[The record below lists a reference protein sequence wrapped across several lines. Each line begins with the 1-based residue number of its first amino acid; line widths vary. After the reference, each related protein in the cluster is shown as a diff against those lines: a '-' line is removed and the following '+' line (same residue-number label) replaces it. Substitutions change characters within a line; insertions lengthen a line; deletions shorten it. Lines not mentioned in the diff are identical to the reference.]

1 MEKNTSL
8 KEKLNM
14 DLLKD
19 NIPKLVRKLALPA
32 MVGMLFQTLY
42 NIVDTFYAGKISPEA
57 LSALSKSFPI
67 YFIIV
72 ASSIGVT
79 VAGTSLIGNS
89 IGENNKKNILN
100 YFTHIIYFAI
110 IMSVIISFVGLSFS
124 DKIFSLMVTTDEVIN
139 LGTQYTD
146 IIFSGS
152 ILFILIVALNSLLH
166 AEGDTKTYR
175 NGLILSFF
183 INLILNPVLIFGLF
197 FFPALGFKG
206 IAISTIISQLVA
218 FFIILLKVLK
228 NSRIKEITKENL
240 VPKIFYFINIF
251 FTAMPIVVSIF
262 AYSITAT
269 IVLKY
274 VGISGEYAVA
284 GYGAGT
290 RIEQVVLLPILG
302 INTAI
307 ISIIAQNFGAKNF
320 ERVKETYFTSIKYSF
335 LIMIIS
341 GTILYISSDLIMS
354 FFSNDQIVIEFGSRY
369 LKICSFILPAYPI
382 FFLSNGMFMAIK
394 KAEYAMIS
402 NLFRN
407 GFNPL
412 VVFFLASYINASFEI
427 FFWIWAVVNW
437 IFSGIY
443 LSILIFYIKAKLEKT
458 SAIVNP
464 QP

>member
-110 IMSVIISFVGLSFS
+110 IISVIICFVGLSFS

-175 NGLILSFF
+175 NVLILSFF

>member
-110 IMSVIISFVGLSFS
+110 IMSIIICFVGLSFS
-124 DKIFSLMVTTDEVIN
+124 DKIFSLMVTTDEVLN

-175 NGLILSFF
+175 NVLILSFF

-335 LIMIIS
+335 LIMILS